1 MKKSFKLQWLK
12 DHKNKAFE
20 NLAFMTRKVLHRI
33 YYNLPKYLNTKHLFP
48 CRNFVFEITYHCNL
62 DCQMC
67 SYLQEIETKKEEI
80 KKRRELTSQ
89 EIVEIVNCLPS
100 PSNIAFTGGEPFV
113 KKGFMKVLRAC
124 KEKRHKVTVGTNGVL
139 LDDETFDE
147 IIRLG
152 VNNVGLSLDGTK
164 EIHNSIRRRDFAYD
178 GLIKAVKG
186 LREKRDKWNGP
197 IPKILVNMVVLPSNY
212 RVLPEVIRTIKEIG
226 ADYASIE
233 AVDGSLERSAS
244 RLKAHIHPKMSP
256 LKRVP
261 LIMDSDFRTYLEKG
275 FDVARILSIPLEI
288 SPPGMTI
295 EDMVKYYRHEF
306 DMDDWRCDIPWTT
319 CRISPYGDLFP
330 CMNYKIG
337 NVKEQSVYQL
347 WSSEKYHV
355 FRQLF
360 KKDRIQPCCIG
371 CCKLTR
377 ITPHTYT
384 G

>member
-1 MKKSFKLQWLK
+1 
-12 DHKNKAFE
+12 
-20 NLAFMTRKVLHRI
+20 
-33 YYNLPKYLNTKHLFP
+33 
-48 CRNFVFEITYHCNL
+48 
-62 DCQMC
+62 MC